1 MTRRGQLLFSF
12 MILSLVG
19 CSSGDGDQSIGY
31 FSNEHWKKDNQGE
44 VRFIDHESDGIFIEM
59 LDRTTRNEWKGMKE
73 NRRRKLEQAIYNRH
87 SGEYRYSLEELER
100 PLHANFFEQYDGDLS
115 MEIEQLATTIVNV
128 ADAHAIIY
136 QNKIILA
143 VVLED
148 LTRAKET
155 KEKIIDVMDKY
166 SNGKELHVVMDDHV
180 YEQVQ
185 KIDERLRK
193 GAPIAHVKQEIDK
206 LLGTVSNL

>member
-59 LDRTTRNEWKGMKE
+59 LDRTTRNEWKGMKK
-73 NRRRKLEQAIYNRH
+73 NHRRKLEQAIYNRH

-100 PLHANFFEQYDGDLS
+100 PLHANFFELYDGDLS
-115 MEIEQLATTIVNV
+115 MEIEQLATTVVNV

-148 LTRAKET
+148 LTRARET